1 MTPICPNCKAEIHT
15 VRPVRIKTD
24 PDSKRWVGR
33 SPEALG
39 LVDAQA
45 LVDAVARPAEEPA
58 PADPAIHAAPTSTDG
73 DRP

>member
-33 SPEALG
+33 IPEALG
-39 LVDAQA
+39 LACMSCSTLLPLTVTQARDDA
-45 LVDAVARPAEEPA
+45 
-58 PADPAIHAAPTSTDG
+58 
-73 DRP
+73 